1 MDRESKMI
9 TGKMLDAA
17 PPATSQTGPGLDD
30 TERMKLAMS
39 IMDYNQEFV
48 RFTDDKSNSLL
59 LVNSI
64 VLAVASTGALP
75 GPLALA
81 AAGCAAVAVLFCLR
95 VVVARLPQAMRSDIA
110 KLVFFGHVRQRRTK
124 GAYVEEFFRAG
135 PRQIAESLAGQIFD
149 LAGVVE
155 KKVRAYRQAQ
165 LLTLLSAVLWVA
177 ALAVPALERLGTLS

>member
-1 MDRESKMI
+1 MADERKVV
-9 TGKMLDAA
+9 TGTLLEMPRRTAGRA
-17 PPATSQTGPGLDD
+17 GAVLDD

-64 VLAVASTGALP
+64 ILPVASTGALV

-81 AAGCAAVAVLFCLR
+81 AAACAAVAVLLCLR
-95 VVVARLPQAMRSDIA
+95 VVVARLPQTMRRDLA

-124 GAYVEEFFRAG
+124 AAYQEDFFRAG
-135 PRQIAESLAGQIFD
+135 PRQIAESLAGQIYD

-155 KKVRAYRQAQ
+155 QKLRAYRQAQ
-165 LLTLLSAVLWVA
+165 LLTLVSA
-177 ALAVPALERLGTLS
+177 ALWMASLAAPVLGRLGALS